1 MTYAEEVSKAI
12 WRTLA
17 EISKREKE
25 KAIQCDN
32 YEDALV
38 ASFLEVLFRKAERS
52 LEYGSLRHV

>member
-1 MTYAEEVSKAI
+1 MTDGEEIARAI

-25 KAIQCDN
+25 KAIQCEN

-38 ASFLEVLFRKAERS
+38 VGFLEGLFRGAEKS
-52 LEYGSLRHV
+52 L